1 MPNAASHL
9 RPPALTPPERP
20 TPTPVVEIDLL
31 AGFTFLQIAV
41 ALIATLAAAYVRGLA
56 GFGMAILLVPVLALA
71 LSPVEA
77 VLVANM
83 LGLMIGASEIA
94 RLLRESERSA
104 YTIAAL
110 VLVAT
115 APGLYVLSLTPVP
128 LARLLIALVAL
139 SAFAAMLWPM
149 RASAPPGRA
158 ATVTT
163 GLASGL
169 LTGFA
174 GMPGPPV
181 VPYYVG
187 RAIPRHVAK
196 ASMVLIFTAAS
207 AAGIASGLALGT
219 MHWRLAGLALALFPV
234 VLLGNAL
241 GQRALGRI
249 SERAWRIF
257 AASVLGA
264 ASLAALVKLL

>member
-1 MPNAASHL
+1 
-9 RPPALTPPERP
+9 
-20 TPTPVVEIDLL
+20 
-31 AGFTFLQIAV
+31 
-41 ALIATLAAAYVRGLA
+41 
-56 GFGMAILLVPVLALA
+56 MAILLVPVLALA

-181 VPYYVG
+181 VPFYV
-187 RAIPRHVAK
+187 RRHIPRATAK
-196 ASMVLIFTAAS
+196 ASMVLIFTCAS
-207 AAGIASGLALGT
+207 FAGIGSGLVMGIVT
-219 MHWRLAGLALALFPV
+219 WRLALLAMALFPV
-234 VLLGNAL
+234 VLVGNWLGARMS
-241 GQRALGRI
+241 GRVGDTTWRA
-249 SERAWRIF
+249 F
-257 AASVLGA
+257 AAVVLGA
-264 ASLAALVKLL
+264 AALAALLKLILQG

>member
-1 MPNAASHL
+1 M
-9 RPPALTPPERP
+9 
-20 TPTPVVEIDLL
+20 I
-31 AGFTFLQIAV
+31 AGFALWQVVI
-41 ALIATLAAAYVRGLA
+41 ALIATLASAYVRGLA
-56 GFGMAILLVPVLALA
+56 GFGLAILLVPVLALA
-71 LSPVEA
+71 LRPVEA

-83 LGLMIGASEIA
+83 LGLMIGLTELRSLMREAEKSAWHIA
-94 RLLRESERSA
+94 GVVLL
-104 YTIAAL
+104 T
-110 VLVAT
+110 T
-115 APGLYVLSLTPVP
+115 APGMALLAITPAP
-128 LARLLIALVAL
+128 IARLLIALIAS
-139 SAFAAMLWPM
+139 SAFIAVLLPP
-149 RASAPPGRA
+149 RAPEVPGRL
-158 ATVTT
+158 ATWLT
-163 GLASGL
+163 GISSGL

-241 GQRALGRI
+241 GQRAMGRI